1 MTEAMQTLI
10 ASDQTY
16 VVMGLGET
24 GVSVIAH
31 LFGLGKSIVAFDSR
45 NDKFNLDELRA
56 DFPGVE
62 FVQSRDALHWIGPNV
77 TWVVSPGV
85 ALSDAL
91 VVEAREA
98 GSEILG
104 DLDLFMQAAGVPVV
118 GITGSNGKSTVTT
131 LVAQML
137 QESGFKAAA
146 GGNLSPAAL
155 TLLNDGS
162 EMYVIEMSS
171 FQLERSHNLGLDVAA
186 VLNITP
192 DHLDRHGSMPLY
204 HAAKHRIFRGAKAAV
219 INDDDPLTNALVD
232 DTVRVIRYGTKTNRD
247 LHFRLADGAI
257 WMGESKVIDTSRIA
271 LQGYHNIRNALAACA
286 IAYAMGAKS
295 EGMSRALARF
305 TGLPHRCEHVAEDKG
320 IVFINDSKAT
330 NVGSTLAA
338 IEGIGAS
345 GRLIVL
351 LGGVGKGQSF
361 EALRE
366 PVNRR
371 AKAVVVFGAVA
382 DELAGLGFEPP
393 VHRAEDLRQ
402 ALAMARSQAR
412 SGDTVLLSPAC
423 ASFDQFQNYVDR
435 GETFCKLVRE
445 GGTAA

>member
-1 MTEAMQTLI
+1 MTEPMQTLI

-31 LFGLGKSIVAFDSR
+31 LYALGKSIVAFDSR
-45 NDKFNLDELRA
+45 DDKFNLEELRVA
-56 DFPGVE
+56 FPGVE
-62 FVQSRDALHWIGPNV
+62 FVQSQQAVHWTGPNA
-77 TWVVSPGV
+77 TWIVSPGV

-91 VVEAREA
+91 VVKAREA

-104 DLDLFMQAAGVPVV
+104 DLDLFMQATGAPVV

-137 QESGFKAAA
+137 QESGFKASA

-247 LHFRLADGAI
+247 LNFRLADGAI
-257 WMGESKVIDTSRIA
+257 WMGESKLIDTSRIA
-271 LQGYHNIRNALAACA
+271 LQGDHNVRNALAACA
-286 IAYAMGAKS
+286 IADAMGATP
-295 EGMSRALARF
+295 EGMSRALSRF
-305 TGLPHRCEHVAEDKG
+305 TGLPHRCEHVAEDNG
-320 IVFINDSKAT
+320 VVFINDSKAT
-330 NVGSTLAA
+330 NVGSTIAA
-338 IEGIGAS
+338 IEGIGTR

-382 DELAGLGFEPP
+382 DELADLGFKPP
-393 VHRAEDLRQ
+393 VHRADDLRQ
-402 ALAMARSQAR
+402 ALAIARSEAS

-423 ASFDQFQNYVDR
+423 ASFDQFQNYVER
-435 GETFCKLVRE
+435 GETYCKLIRQ
-445 GGTAA
+445 GGMAA